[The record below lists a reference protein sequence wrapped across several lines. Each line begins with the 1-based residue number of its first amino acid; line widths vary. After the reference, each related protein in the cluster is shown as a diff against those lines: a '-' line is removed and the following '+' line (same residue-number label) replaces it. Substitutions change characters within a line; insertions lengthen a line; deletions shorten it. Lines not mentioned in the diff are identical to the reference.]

1 MAFASRI
8 TRQVHARSSLARE
21 NEKNLL
27 NQARKTHPISSFF
40 VQFSVLTR
48 FNLETNYG
56 TLEFH
61 VLKLIWHDD
70 VSVFI
75 SIYAS
80 HSQRLAHNGET
91 PIADA
96 AKLYWMFLRTKQPAI
111 LGALITVVVYTLLF
125 VISSL
130 ILYLYCLR

>member
-61 VLKLIWHDD
+61 VLKLI
-70 VSVFI
+70 
-75 SIYAS
+75 
-80 HSQRLAHNGET
+80 
-91 PIADA
+91 
-96 AKLYWMFLRTKQPAI
+96 
-111 LGALITVVVYTLLF
+111 
-125 VISSL
+125 
-130 ILYLYCLR
+130 